1 MTNYNQNAGELD
13 LTPETQNRG
22 SILELSDILN
32 DISSNPEKPNK
43 EDKTDFIELEGD
55 TPDNK
60 KLEEPEA
67 GSATVLLEDDKKD
80 VVTIE
85 NDNPQSETN
94 KAYINRMVKM
104 GIWQPLEVI
113 ETEDGEVSFEEA
125 NIDDE
130 MFEAIVAHQE
140 DIKKENLLKGKV
152 EAEGISDFTKKLIEI
167 EKNGGNVVE
176 ALKVY
181 QTIQNPLQSIDIS
194 EEKGQIQ
201 VLRMYHEARGED
213 EDTIDTIIAGYK
225 AKGVLDEKA
234 EKTKIILEEA
244 ASKRLE
250 AINQQAI
257 DNENA
262 RKQAIVEYKK
272 NLKEELKQYEINETF
287 TKKILD
293 AATKEGNDKRYEIDN
308 IYNEKRRNPKEA
320 AELAFFLFNKEEY
333 LKQKTKE
340 AVTKVKVNTA
350 TKFKFTKGANT
361 DSLEYH
367 NRKQKDD
374 DLLEI

>member
-1 MTNYNQNAGELD
+1 
-13 LTPETQNRG
+13 
-22 SILELSDILN
+22 
-32 DISSNPEKPNK
+32 
-43 EDKTDFIELEGD
+43 
-55 TPDNK
+55 
-60 KLEEPEA
+60 
-67 GSATVLLEDDKKD
+67 
-80 VVTIE
+80 
-85 NDNPQSETN
+85 
-94 KAYINRMVKM
+94 
-104 GIWQPLEVI
+104 
-113 ETEDGEVSFEEA
+113 
-125 NIDDE
+125 
-130 MFEAIVAHQE
+130 
-140 DIKKENLLKGKV
+140 LKGKV

>member
-60 KLEEPEA
+60 KLEELEA
-67 GSATVLLEDDKKD
+67 GSTTVLLEDDKKD
-80 VVTIE
+80 VVIIE